1 MGRWGVSVRLMRV
14 AERDGVEH
22 VLAPAGS
29 RTLCG
34 RMGVSPRYGWPRKT
48 KCEPCRVAA
57 EALEAVR

>member
-1 MGRWGVSVRLMRV
+1 MRV